1 MTSALEY
8 ANNRGI
14 RRGTN
19 LKWTFIFFVV
29 LVL

>member
-1 MTSALEY
+1 MTSTLEK

-19 LKWTFIFFVV
+19 LKWTFIIFVV
-29 LVL
+29 FVL